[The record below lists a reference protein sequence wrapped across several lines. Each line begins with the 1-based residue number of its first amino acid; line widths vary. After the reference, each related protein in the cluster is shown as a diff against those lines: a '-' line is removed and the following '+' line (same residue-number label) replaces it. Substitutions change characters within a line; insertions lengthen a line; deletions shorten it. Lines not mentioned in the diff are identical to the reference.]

1 MNYNENSLKE
11 REDGT
16 PAPVGKKDGKTIEME
31 RLINNAE
38 LDWGCGVVEWKE
50 GEEFANIH
58 INVKGQEFEGR
69 EAAFWVELMEGPAEI
84 HFGRKR
90 TKIIVIKDDEPGSI
104 GFAKPSYVFKEAD
117 HSAYIPVHRANGTD
131 GIVKVKKYGYKSEI
145 NINH

>member
-1 MNYNENSLKE
+1 MIIFPSLEKE

-58 INVKGQEFEGR
+58 INVK
-69 EAAFWVELMEGPAEI
+69 ASV
-84 HFGRKR
+84 
-90 TKIIVIKDDEPGSI
+90 SI
-104 GFAKPSYVFKEAD
+104 LRIFSSWKFL
-117 HSAYIPVHRANGTD
+117 
-131 GIVKVKKYGYKSEI
+131 
-145 NINH
+145 